1 MNMTMEDTYNN
12 EDCYIHNT
20 VTETATID
28 HVSKQYDGIIQDD
41 NVSHDFNELV
51 DFTKVDNFD
60 FGYDQTNMLVSLF
73 LKLKTY
79 KKYLGTCVIVNSDL
93 SKGMTHMFDV
103 VWEQKDLDF
112 GVFNSK
118 EDALSF
124 IKSNIT

>member
-1 MNMTMEDTYNN
+1 
-12 EDCYIHNT
+12 
-20 VTETATID
+20 
-28 HVSKQYDGIIQDD
+28 
-41 NVSHDFNELV
+41 
-51 DFTKVDNFD
+51 
-60 FGYDQTNMLVSLF
+60 MLVSLF